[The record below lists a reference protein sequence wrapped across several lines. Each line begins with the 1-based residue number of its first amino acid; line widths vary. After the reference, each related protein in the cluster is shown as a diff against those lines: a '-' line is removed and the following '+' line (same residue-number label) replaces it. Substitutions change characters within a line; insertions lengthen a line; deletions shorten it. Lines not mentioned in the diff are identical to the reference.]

1 MMIPN
6 HIFTTIWCCYH
17 TMMIIWSVMALV
29 NWWIGELAMLMMSSS
44 PGPPAAAI
52 PNQKCWCYDDDIVC
66 DATGPANPNQI
77 FATGFKAPNHHSLLS
92 CSSPPSSSSW
102 QWSMVILIALTIDKC
117 IFNGSP
123 QGHFV
128 TWWHHLQILPLEPGN
143 RPFSLIN
150 QRPRPK
156 CIPEFCNIVHFS
168 THDKIVERVKFHK
181 WRVVREESAWLD
193 RGNIQNTQNCLK
205 NCLTKIIDILGM
217 GTWWYFFDT
226 WSFGLQN
233 WRRNKSGY
241 FWWLSNIFF
250 PGGGLS
256 RILVEAYFRFWKME
270 KRDHRVVL
278 ATRTE
283 DGGRLKSPVG
293 DSRVGGW

>member
-1 MMIPN
+1 MLWWWYGLWWHWWCWWCQVPPIHQQQPSLIRSVGAVMM
-6 HIFTTIWCCYH
+6 
-17 TMMIIWSVMALV
+17 LQ
-29 NWWIGELAMLMMSSS
+29 WWHGLWWYWSSS
-44 PGPPAAAI
+44 P
-52 PNQKCWCYDDDIVC
+52 
-66 DATGPANPNQI
+66 GPANPNQI